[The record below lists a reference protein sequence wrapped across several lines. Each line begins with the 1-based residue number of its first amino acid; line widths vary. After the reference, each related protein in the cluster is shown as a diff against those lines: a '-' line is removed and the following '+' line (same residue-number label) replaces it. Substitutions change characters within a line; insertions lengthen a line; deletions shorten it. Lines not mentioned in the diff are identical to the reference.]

1 MTDVY
6 ATRRGE
12 RHPKAR
18 LTEHDVRL
26 IRELHAQGLSHRVL
40 ARKFEVGKNAVE
52 NVLARRTW
60 RHVT

>member
-1 MTDVY
+1 MNDLY

-26 IRELHAQGLSHRVL
+26 IRELSAQGLSQRVL

-52 NVLARRTW
+52 SVLTGKTW